1 MQKAV
6 FTSKTGTNTPSA
18 SNAGWIGTYPGS
30 FPDGIHARSA
40 ETKTE
45 RKIRKMGKIVIKTTR
60 KSNVSKVKV
69 RGFKE
74 FDAAK
79 IAFCTFIG
87 IMSGLNQEDKNLIL
101 CAAATIIQDVA
112 DKAGSEPEEEKSCK
126 Q

>member
-1 MQKAV
+1 
-6 FTSKTGTNTPSA
+6 
-18 SNAGWIGTYPGS
+18 
-30 FPDGIHARSA
+30 
-40 ETKTE
+40 
-45 RKIRKMGKIVIKTTR
+45 MGKIVIKTTR

-87 IMSGLNQEDKNLIL
+87 IMSGLNQEEKNLIL